1 MNDGLFEVYKDNY
14 RKLNLSINVGH
25 NRVADWC
32 VSITAYGDRDKDIV
46 ATQSCDLS
54 LALAEAEV
62 ELKKWLSENNGGY

>member
-25 NRVADWC
+25 NRVANWC
-32 VSITAYGDRDKDIV
+32 VSITGADREKDIV
-46 ATQSCDLS
+46 ATQSCDLN

-62 ELKKWLSENNGGY
+62 ELKKWLLENNGGY